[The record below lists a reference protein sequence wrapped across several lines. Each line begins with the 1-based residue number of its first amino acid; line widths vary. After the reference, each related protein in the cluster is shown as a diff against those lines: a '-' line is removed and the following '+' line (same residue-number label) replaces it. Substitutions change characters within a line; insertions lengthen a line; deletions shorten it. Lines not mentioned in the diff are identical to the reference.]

1 MLILLIL
8 VLNHTMYLKEKYI
21 IVMIMITMNLLH
33 LILKKK
39 GKFTCYELNI
49 YVEGEWSEFGEIM
62 YETPVN
68 IYKLYNIENVID
80 QKYSKLLLFKGQ
92 RKITTY
98 TGNVYL
104 DNVYFVG
111 DCNISY
117 RDYQI
122 INCTKGKLYLSE
134 TNEIISEGNYKFNN
148 INNNYSIELNG
159 IEKI

>member
-1 MLILLIL
+1 
-8 VLNHTMYLKEKYI
+8 
-21 IVMIMITMNLLH
+21 
-33 LILKKK
+33 
-39 GKFTCYELNI
+39 
-49 YVEGEWSEFGEIM
+49 M

-134 TNEIISEGNYKFNN
+134 TNEIIPEGNYKFNN

-159 IEKI
+159 IGKNIKIMY